1 MVIEKVILNQSKKNK
16 SNYATFPNKRKLKNL
31 LSSKA
36 AAKISFTLLMLLLTL
51 SSWAQTFSGAPS
63 FEPDV
68 LDNPIDGGLSLLLGA
83 GAVYGAKKIRDFRK
97 NIKSNDNEK

>member
-1 MVIEKVILNQSKKNK
+1 MIVEKAIRNQSDKKK
-16 SNYATFPNKRKLKNL
+16 PNYATFSNKIKLKNQV
-31 LSSKA
+31 SSKVT
-36 AAKISFTLLMLLLTL
+36 AKISFTLLMLLLTL

-83 GAVYGAKKIRDFRK
+83 GAIYGAKKDQG
-97 NIKSNDNEK
+97 

>member
-1 MVIEKVILNQSKKNK
+1 MMFIEITILNQSDKKK
-16 SNYATFPNKRKLKNL
+16 PNYATFPNIYKLKNQ
-31 LSSKA
+31 LSLKLT
-36 AAKISFTLLMLLLTL
+36 AKISFTLLLLLLTF

-83 GAVYGAKKIRDFRK
+83 GAVYGAKKIKDYRK
-97 NIKSNDNEK
+97 KNQKND

>member
-31 LSSKA
+31 LFSKVT
-36 AAKISFTLLMLLLTL
+36 AKISFTLLMLLLTL

-83 GAVYGAKKIRDFRK
+83 GAIYGAKKIRDYRK
-97 NIKSNDNEK
+97 NNQDNDFKH